1 MGRPLNSDGRQTRET
16 VLDVALDM
24 FAEKG
29 FHGTSLKDIASVVG
43 VRDSALY
50 HYFAS
55 KEELLNA
62 VLAERIPKM
71 DERRRLT
78 FEEPM
83 RDLRAAL
90 QDATRVIL
98 QLLASPHTEKV
109 FRVLMSDGL
118 RLHAAQRTN
127 LLRYFQ
133 PPGIVAFFEQM
144 IAQKKLR
151 GGRAELLALEFIAPF
166 HALMSLRILQ
176 PKHPLV
182 KDPEAFTRAHVDHFL
197 NGASSSQD

>member
-1 MGRPLNSDGRQTRET
+1 MGRPLNSDGRQTREA

-29 FHGTSLKDIASVVG
+29 VHATSLKDIASLVG

-71 DERRRLT
+71 DERRRLAPP
-78 FEEPM
+78 EPVK
-83 RDLRAAL
+83 DLRAAL
-90 QDATRVIL
+90 LDATRGIL
-98 QLLASPHTEKV
+98 QVLASPHTEKV

-118 RLHAAQRTN
+118 RLHAAQRMN

-133 PPGIVAFFEQM
+133 PPGFVAFFEQM

-151 GGRAELLALEFIAPF
+151 GGRADLLAVEFIAPF

-182 KDPEAFTRAHVDHFL
+182 KDPEAFARAHVDQFL
-197 NGASSSQD
+197 NGASASQD